1 MDAILQLS
9 GSTKVLDLL
18 TQHPFLEDYLLAC
31 YPKFSLLK
39 NPLARATV
47 ARMATLRMVAGMAQV
62 SLEEL
67 LRDLADEIQRRTGH
81 RPQIQS
87 DLSNQSHPH
96 GARLEALEQII
107 RDLHEGLP
115 LEEARRRF
123 EQMFRDV
130 DASEIA
136 AMEQELI
143 RKGLPVE
150 EIQRLC
156 DVHVGV
162 FRAAL
167 DQHAAPSVPPGHP
180 LHTYLADN
188 RKLRAWANELAKF
201 ARQLSSNS
209 HDEDAWNSA
218 SQILKQLAGVENHY
232 VRKENQLFPAL
243 ERHGITGPSQ
253 VMWGVHNDIRAHLR
267 ATRTSLDQRD
277 AASFVPLATQLA
289 RDIVEM
295 VYKEEKI
302 LFPMTLEVL
311 SDAEWVEIRRGEDR
325 VGYAIAAPAAP
336 WPPTPNEAPPPP
348 PTTPATD
355 GKWSLETGVLTPT
368 SLSLIFRALPCEITY
383 VDEHDTVCFYSE
395 GTAQVFPRSPGI
407 IGRKVQHCHPP
418 KSLPIVEEIL
428 REFRSGRQNVAE
440 FWIQYH
446 GRFVFI
452 QYVALRDER
461 HEYRGCLEI
470 VQDITRLRELQG
482 ERRLLQ
488 WASEHHSQSSATPPD
503 GSGSSPKAAN
513 PET

>member
-1 MDAILQLS
+1 MDAIPQLS
-9 GSTKVLDLL
+9 GSTKVHDLL
-18 TQHPFLEDYLLAC
+18 RQYPFLEEYLSSR

-47 ARMATLRMVAGMAQV
+47 ARMATLHMAAGMAQV
-62 SLEEL
+62 SLDQL

-81 RPQIQS
+81 RPQVES
-87 DLSNQSHPH
+87 DPSNQDHPH

-107 RDLHEGLP
+107 RDLHAGLP
-115 LEEARRRF
+115 LDEARRRF
-123 EQMFRDV
+123 EQIFRDV

-143 RKGLPVE
+143 RKGLSVE

-162 FRAAL
+162 FRTAL
-167 DQHAAPSVPPGHP
+167 DQHPAPSAPPGHP

-188 RKLRAWANELAKF
+188 RKLTEWANELGKV
-201 ARQLSSNS
+201 ARQLSADP
-209 HDEDAWNSA
+209 HDEHAWNSA

-232 VRKENQLFPAL
+232 IRKENQLFPAL

-253 VMWGVHNDIRAHLR
+253 VMWGVHNDIRARLR
-267 ATRTSLDQRD
+267 ATRTAFDQRD
-277 AASFVPLATQLA
+277 AASFAALATQLA

-325 VGYAIAAPAAP
+325 LGYAIAAPAAP
-336 WPPTPNEAPPPP
+336 WPPTSNEAPSPP
-348 PTTPATD
+348 PTTSATD
-355 GKWSLETGVLTPT
+355 GKWSFETGVLTPT
-368 SLSLIFRALPCEITY
+368 SLSLILRALPCEITY
-383 VDEHDTVCFYSE
+383 VDENDTVCFYSE
-395 GTAQVFPRSPGI
+395 GAAHVFPRSPGV
-407 IGRKVQHCHPP
+407 IGRKVQNCHPP

-428 REFRSGRQNVAE
+428 REFRSGRQTTAE
-440 FWIQYH
+440 FWIQHH

-461 HEYRGCLEI
+461 REYRGCLEI

-488 WASEHHSQSSATPPD
+488 WALEHHSQSSATPSD
-503 GSGSSPKAAN
+503 GSDSSPKAAN
-513 PET
+513 LET